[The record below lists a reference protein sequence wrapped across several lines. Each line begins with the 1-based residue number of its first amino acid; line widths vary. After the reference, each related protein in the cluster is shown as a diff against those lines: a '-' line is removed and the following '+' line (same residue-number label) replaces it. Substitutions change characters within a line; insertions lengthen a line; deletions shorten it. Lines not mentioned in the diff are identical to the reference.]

1 LGRIANERGFV
12 LKHPLSYTGGPA
24 TVLPVVNVA
33 LVMLVLATP
42 AAVAAN
48 TTVSFE
54 LDGPQITAN
63 PSTGATIKTTGAG
76 SFDPS
81 ANTVVASGSF
91 TEFNAN
97 GSVAARGTWVAT
109 SFVSFTPFGGPNP
122 GTQGGTLQ
130 ITVTLFSGGASQT
143 GVPMTVDCLVNA
155 PPTFTGAEG
164 ITIGDFTNSV
174 RGHTL
179 FHLNQ

>member
-1 LGRIANERGFV
+1 MNRRLV
-12 LKHPLSYTGGPA
+12 W
-24 TVLPVVNVA
+24 TVLPVVSMA
-33 LVMLVLATP
+33 LVVLVLAMP
-42 AAVAAN
+42 AAVAA

-63 PSTGATIKTTGAG
+63 PNTGATIRTTGGG

-81 ANTVVASGSF
+81 AGTVVASGSF
-91 TEFNAN
+91 AELNPN

-109 SFVSFTPFGGPNP
+109 GFGSFTLFGGPNP

-130 ITVTLFSGGASQT
+130 ITITLFVHGGASQT
-143 GVPMTVDCLVNA
+143 GVPMTVDCLINA
-155 PPTFTGAEG
+155 PPGFLGAEG
-164 ITIGDFTNSV
+164 DTIGDFTDSV

>member
-1 LGRIANERGFV
+1 MNQHSL
-12 LKHPLSYTGGPA
+12 LKI
-24 TVLPVVNVA
+24 LPVAMVA
-33 LVMLVLATP
+33 LGMLVMATP
-42 AAVAAN
+42 AAIAAN

-63 PSTGATIKTTGAG
+63 PSTGATIRTTGGG

-81 ANTVVASGSF
+81 AGTVVASGSF
-91 TEFNAN
+91 AEFNSN
-97 GSVAARGTWVAT
+97 GSIAARGTWVAT
-109 SFVSFTPFGGPNP
+109 GFVSFRLFGGPNP

-130 ITVTLFSGGASQT
+130 ITITLFVQGGASQT
-143 GVPMTVDCLVNA
+143 GVPMTVNCLVNA
-155 PPTFTGAEG
+155 PSSFTGAEG
-164 ITIGDFTNSV
+164 DTIGDFTDSV

>member
-1 LGRIANERGFV
+1 MNRRLAW
-12 LKHPLSYTGGPA
+12 

-63 PSTGATIKTTGAG
+63 PSTGATIRTTGGG

-81 ANTVVASGSF
+81 AGTVVASGSF
-91 TEFNAN
+91 AEFNPN

-109 SFVSFTPFGGPNP
+109 GFVSFTLFGGPNP

-130 ITVTLFSGGASQT
+130 ITITLFVQGGASQT
-143 GVPMTVDCLVNA
+143 GVPMTVNCLIDA
-155 PPTFTGAEG
+155 PPNFTGAEG
-164 ITIGDFTNSV
+164 DTIGDFTDSV

>member
-1 LGRIANERGFV
+1 MNRRSDWRIV
-12 LKHPLSYTGGPA
+12 
-24 TVLPVVNVA
+24 PVVTLA
-33 LVMLVLATP
+33 LIISFLAMP
-42 AAVAAN
+42 AVAAN

-54 LDGPQITAN
+54 LDGPQISAN
-63 PSTGATIKTTGAG
+63 PSTGATIHTTGAG

-91 TEFNAN
+91 TEFNPI

-109 SFVSFTPFGGPNP
+109 GFVSFTPFGGPNP

-130 ITVTLFSGGASQT
+130 ISVTLFIGGAPQT
-143 GVPMTVDCLVNA
+143 SVPMTVNCLVNA
-155 PPTFTGAEG
+155 SPSFTGDEG
-164 ITIGDFTNSV
+164 ITIGDFTKSL

>member
-1 LGRIANERGFV
+1 MNQHSVRKI
-12 LKHPLSYTGGPA
+12 
-24 TVLPVVNVA
+24 LPVAMVA
-33 LVMLVLATP
+33 LGMLVMATP
-42 AAVAAN
+42 AAIAAN

-63 PSTGATIKTTGAG
+63 PITGATIRTTGGG

-81 ANTVVASGSF
+81 AGTVVASGSF
-91 TEFNAN
+91 AEFNSN

-109 SFVSFTPFGGPNP
+109 GFVSFRLFGGPNP

-130 ITVTLFSGGASQT
+130 ITITLFVQRGASQT
-143 GVPMTVDCLVNA
+143 GVPMTVNCLVNA
-155 PPTFTGAEG
+155 PSSFTGAEG
-164 ITIGDFTNSV
+164 DTIGDFTDSV

>member
-1 LGRIANERGFV
+1 MNRRLAW
-12 LKHPLSYTGGPA
+12 

-33 LVMLVLATP
+33 LVMLILATP

-63 PSTGATIKTTGAG
+63 PSTGGKIATTGAG

-81 ANTVVASGSF
+81 AKRVVASGSF
-91 TEFNAN
+91 AEFNPN
-97 GSVAARGTWVAT
+97 GSVAASGRWVAT
-109 SFVSFTPFGGPNP
+109 GFVSFMLFGGPNP

-130 ITVTLFSGGASQT
+130 ITITLFVHGGAPQT
-143 GVPMTVDCLVNA
+143 DVPMTVNCLIDA
-155 PPTFTGAEG
+155 PSGFSGAEG
-164 ITIGDFTNSV
+164 DTIGDFTDSV

>member
-1 LGRIANERGFV
+1 MNRLLAW
-12 LKHPLSYTGGPA
+12 
-24 TVLPVVNVA
+24 TVLPVVTLA
-33 LVMLVLATP
+33 LVLLVLAPP

-48 TTVSFE
+48 ATVSFE

-63 PSTGATIKTTGAG
+63 PSTGATIRTTGAG

-81 ANTVVASGSF
+81 ANTVVASGLF
-91 TEFNAN
+91 AEFNPN
-97 GSVAARGTWVAT
+97 GSVAALGRWVAT

-130 ITVTLFSGGASQT
+130 ITVTLFVHGGAPQT
-143 GVPMTVDCLVNA
+143 GVPMTVNCLVNA
-155 PPTFTGAEG
+155 PSSFTGDEG
-164 ITIGDFTNSV
+164 ITIGDFTKSV